1 MISLEKQVVY
11 ALGPIDNA
19 TTATKESGYVD
30 ISGFQDFSFLITLG
44 VVTFAS
50 ADTASAVITVEAA
63 TSAASSA
70 AEVQVPGVYRWSAA
84 VGTDTWGTPTA
95 FTAATGVEVNASAD
109 NMLLEIA
116 IDPSVVAGLLDTG
129 RWLRV
134 VMTEGENTA
143 FVIGVIGIGTP
154 RYAAAT
160 MVSSS

>member
-1 MISLEKQVVY
+1 MISLEKQIVNI
-11 ALGPIDNA
+11 LGPIDNT
-19 TTATKESGYVD
+19 TTATKETGYVD
-30 ISGFQDFSFLITLG
+30 ISGFTDFSFLIQLG

-70 AEVQVPGVYRWSAA
+70 AEVQVSGIYRWTAT

-95 FTAATGVEVNASAD
+95 FTAATGVEVNATAD

-129 RWLRV
+129 KFLRV

-143 FVIGVIGIGTP
+143 FVMGVIGIGTP
-154 RYAAAT
+154 RYAGAT
-160 MVSSS
+160 MVSAS